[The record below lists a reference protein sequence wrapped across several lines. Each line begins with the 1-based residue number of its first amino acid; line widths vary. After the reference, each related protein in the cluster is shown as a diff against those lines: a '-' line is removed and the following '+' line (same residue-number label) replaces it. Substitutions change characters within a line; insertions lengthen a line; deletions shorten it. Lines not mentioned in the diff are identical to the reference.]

1 MHCAR
6 AWLILFACL
15 ASLVRPVRAS
25 AAPLVVGVS
34 GQFPPFS
41 YTDSAGRLVG
51 FDVAYARALC
61 DELARPCDFR
71 VLPWDSLI
79 AAVRAGRVDAV
90 ISSVAITEEREK
102 AVRFSRPYYRSG
114 AQLFVADGGAPEAP
128 SRIGVTVGTT
138 YERIARNR
146 FPRAEIRSFKSDVDA
161 LNDLAARRID
171 AVVTDRFVGLHAIR
185 VAELP
190 ITIAGEVLE
199 QERMGIA
206 VAPSSADLLR
216 AIDHAIDRLEARGV
230 DRELLMREVEHRRTP
245 GAGTSGARLMRAL
258 PSMLRGLTVTLRVC
272 AAGIG
277 LASFLGVLAAHAMTS
292 SAAWSRSVERAVDVV
307 RATPFMVQLFAL
319 YFGLPSV
326 GIALSGF
333 TSGVLAM
340 GVHGGAYVGEIL
352 RAAYG
357 AVPVQQRDA
366 AYVLGLSRLET
377 LRFVVAP
384 QMVPIA
390 AAPTAGLAVALVKDS
405 AIVSVVGVH
414 ELMLESQRIVSGSF
428 RPLETYALAAL
439 AYGVVTYPLVKLARR
454 LEANATTRA
463 RGT

>member
-1 MHCAR
+1 MHRLRVSLLVVAFLVARVATVCA
-6 AWLILFACL
+6 
-15 ASLVRPVRAS
+15 ST
-25 AAPLVVGVS
+25 APLVVGVS

-41 YTDSAGRLVG
+41 YTDTRGQLAG

-61 DELARPCDFR
+61 EELARPCEFR

-114 AQLFVADGGAPEAP
+114 AQLFARDDGSADEPR
-128 SRIGVTVGTT
+128 RIGVTLGTT
-138 YERIARNR
+138 YERIARGR

-161 LNDLAARRID
+161 LNDLAARRLD
-171 AVVTDRFVGLHAIR
+171 AVVTDKYVGLHAIR

-190 ITIAGEVLE
+190 ITMVGDVLE
-199 QERMGIA
+199 TERMGIA
-206 VAPSSADLLR
+206 VAPSNADLVR

-230 DRELLMREVEHRRTP
+230 DRALLVREVEQRRAP
-245 GAGTSGARLMRAL
+245 GVETSGARVMQAL
-258 PSMLRGLTVTLRVC
+258 PSMLRGLSVTMRVC

-292 SAAWSRSVERAVDVV
+292 SAAWSRSVERTVDFV

-326 GIALSGF
+326 GLALSGF
-333 TSGVLAM
+333 ASGVLAI

-390 AAPTAGLAVALVKDS
+390 AAPAAGLAVALVKDS

-454 LEANATTRA
+454 LEAKAIARA